1 MVLYDV
7 TLQSG
12 RQVPAFQGNLLFQH
26 LDQRTKMEAT
36 CSSEALALLLNCTM
50 TLYPRLSQSV
60 LSSLWELQ
68 ISGKGMLLLWALTF
82 SVTNSKNIFG
92 IKVKIQLSLCLT
104 ERHILNPYGGVQAWF
119 HIFLTSTIECGW
131 VKTPVSPHKCMS
143 VVLQNKLLP
152 VHPYPCI
159 EV

>member
-1 MVLYDV
+1 MVIYDV

-26 LDQRTKMEAT
+26 LEQRTMMEAT
-36 CSSEALALLLNCTM
+36 CSSKALALPLKCTM

-60 LSSLWELQ
+60 HSSLWELQ
-68 ISGKGMLLLWALTF
+68 ISGKGMLLLWMLTL

-92 IKVKIQLSLCLT
+92 IKVKIQLSLCLI
-104 ERHILNPYGGVQAWF
+104 EHHILNPYGGVKAWF
-119 HIFLTSTIECGW
+119 HIFLTSAIECEW
-131 VKTPVSPHKCMS
+131 VKRHQFHHINAGVYCY
-143 VVLQNKLLP
+143 KLLS